1 MIRKPSLRSRL
12 LDGLLFVLVLSA
24 TAAFL
29 FGGENASGYPWQ
41 WYRIPRYLLERS
53 EERWRWGPLMQGMGM
68 TLALSGIS
76 LILSW
81 AVGITA
87 ALMRLSHSIVAAAI
101 SRGYTEFIRNTPLL
115 VQLFFIY
122 FVLGPIFDIP
132 KTTAAVTALSIFEGA
147 YVGEIIRS
155 GITSIDKTQWE
166 SAYSLGMNLSQ
177 TYRWIILP
185 QAIRRVLPP
194 LTSQTVSLVK
204 DSSLVSAIAVADL
217 TLQGQIIIA
226 DTFLTFEIW
235 FTVAAMYLIVTTFL
249 SVAASRLEA
258 RMDRSLRR

>member
-1 MIRKPSLRSRL
+1 MIRKPSLRSVL
-12 LDGLLFVLVLSA
+12 PDVLLFALLLA
-24 TAAFL
+24 AAAAFL
-29 FGGENASGYPWQ
+29 FGGENTSGYPWQ
-41 WYRIPRYLLERS
+41 WYRISRYLLDRS
-53 EERWRWGPLMQGMGM
+53 ETGWRWGPLMQGMGM
-68 TLALSGIS
+68 TIALSGIS
-76 LILSW
+76 LVLSCTI
-81 AVGITA
+81 GITA
-87 ALMRLSHSIVAAAI
+87 ALMRLSHSVVAAAI

-122 FVLGPIFDIP
+122 FVLGPILDIP
-132 KTTAAVTALSIFEGA
+132 KTTAAVTALSLFEGA
-147 YVGEIIRS
+147 YAGEIIRS
-155 GITSIDKTQWE
+155 GIAGIDKTQWE

-177 TYRWIILP
+177 TYRWVILP

-194 LTSQTVSLVK
+194 LTSQAVSLVK

-235 FTVAAMYLIVTTFL
+235 FTVAAMYLIVTTSL
-249 SVAASRLEA
+249 SAAASWLEV

>member
-1 MIRKPSLRSRL
+1 MTRKPSFRSGL
-12 LDGLLFVLVLSA
+12 LDGVLFVLVL
-24 TAAFL
+24 AAAGAWF
-29 FGGENASGYPWQ
+29 FGGENTSGYPWQ
-41 WYRIPRYLLERS
+41 WYRIPRYLFEHS
-53 EERWRWGPLMQGMGM
+53 ENGWHWGPLMQGLGM
-68 TLALSGIS
+68 TLALSGVS
-76 LILSW
+76 LILSC

-87 ALMRLSHSIVAAAI
+87 ALMRLSHSIVASAI

-132 KTTAAVTALSIFEGA
+132 KTTAAVTALSLFEGA
-147 YVGEIIRS
+147 YTGEIIRS
-155 GITSIDKTQWE
+155 GIAGIDKTQWE

-194 LTSQTVSLVK
+194 LTSQAVSLVK

-235 FTVAAMYLIVTTFL
+235 FTVAAMYLIVTTSL
-249 SVAASRLEA
+249 SVAASQIEV
-258 RMDRSLRR
+258 RMDRSLRK